1 MKFFLEHMGAV
12 TSDLSA
18 LSSKAF
24 MSDGML
30 GAIVAME
37 MAAYTDWHMF

>member
-1 MKFFLEHMGAV
+1 MGAV

-24 MSDGML
+24 MSDVML

>member
-1 MKFFLEHMGAV
+1 MGAV

-18 LSSKAF
+18 LCSKAF
-24 MSDGML
+24 ISDGML

-37 MAAYTDWHMF
+37 MAAYID